1 MSKRGPGQA
10 QGCVAFLAAA
20 ENICIG
26 EILMVS
32 EKPQQAAVR
41 AWAAEMLGHGNTA
54 DPLVLQSHFFFFFLS
69 NVVIFSTPNHSCKSI
84 LFSVMLSGAAGC
96 VCCCLKVSY
105 IGENALQPSSCREL
119 GFTKVDRKFTVASTE
134 AKPAAEVHGH
144 FPCSLLSA
152 LQ

>member
-54 DPLVLQSHFFFFFLS
+54 DPLVLQSHFFFFFF
-69 NVVIFSTPNHSCKSI
+69 VKCCHFFHSKS
-84 LFSVMLSGAAGC
+84 LMQKHLVLCDAVRSCWVC
-96 VCCCLKVSY
+96 V
-105 IGENALQPSSCREL
+105 
-119 GFTKVDRKFTVASTE
+119 
-134 AKPAAEVHGH
+134 
-144 FPCSLLSA
+144 LLP
-152 LQ
+152 